1 LSSPVF
7 RAEWLQRPPNHPK
20 ARSAAKRPEPASGKK
35 PLNQVQVLVLLAGQ
49 VPSHRVAVLVKERGI
64 DFEVKDDYV
73 QEVHLDG
80 GDDHELINTL
90 KSAKVTEPVTVDP
103 AVQARQGITRRRRG
117 DTRIKILLE

>member
-1 LSSPVF
+1 M
-7 RAEWLQRPPNHPK
+7 
-20 ARSAAKRPEPASGKK
+20 
-35 PLNQVQVLVLLAGQ
+35 LAGQ